1 MSLWVVLAVNSITLG
16 GLLFLLSAGFSLIFG
31 LLRIPNL
38 FFQAEDGIRDLTV
51 TGVQTCALPIL
62 LIRQYLAGYS
72 ESQPTTAVTLHRT
85 SYFGSAGDFWLE
97 ALAAA
102 LLMIVSLVLL
112 VACAKDRKSVV

>member
-1 MSLWVVLAVNSITLG
+1 M
-16 GLLFLLSAGFSLIFG
+16 FSCFQTIFNKPAWSSTYAKDLCKG
-31 LLRIPNL
+31 ILQCFLRIPNL